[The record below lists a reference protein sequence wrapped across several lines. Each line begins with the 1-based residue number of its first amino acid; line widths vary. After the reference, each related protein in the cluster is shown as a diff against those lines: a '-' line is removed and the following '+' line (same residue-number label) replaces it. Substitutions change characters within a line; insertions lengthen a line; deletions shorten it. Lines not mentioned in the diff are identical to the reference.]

1 MLIPILM
8 VRDIAEAITFH
19 TSVLDFELAFAWP
32 DEAPIYAG
40 LTRAADE
47 MHLALAPA
55 GGRYGHCSAMVL
67 CDDVDALF
75 DTFIAR
81 GLSAPTRSDSPVHEA
96 PLDQSWGTREV
107 YIDDPSGNTLIF
119 QQR

>member
-1 MLIPILM
+1 MLIPILV
-8 VRDIAEAITFH
+8 VRDMAEAIAFH
-19 TSVLDFELAFAWP
+19 TQVLDFRLDFAWP
-32 DEAPIYAG
+32 EEAPIYAG
-40 LTRAADE
+40 LRRGGDE
-47 MHLALAPA
+47 MHLALAQGGSRA
-55 GGRYGHCSAMVL
+55 GPCSAMVL

-75 DTFIAR
+75 AGFRAR
-81 GLSAPTRSDSPVHEA
+81 GLAVPIRPESPVHEG